1 MNPHYPIAAV
11 ERETGIPKDLLR
23 QWERRYQFPL
33 PARDD
38 NGDRLYTQQELDK
51 LRLIRQLMERGKRP
65 GKLITLQVAELQQLL
80 ASHADQDAAALGQL
94 LPLLRQRDLHAIRHW
109 LRQQLASQGL
119 RQFVCQTVSQAN
131 IDIGAA
137 WERGELAVHEE
148 HLYTEQIQSL
158 LRQAIHE
165 MYTDPQPPRIMLT
178 TVPGE
183 QHGLGCL
190 MAEAVLRHEGC
201 DVIPFG
207 TEMPFREIIE
217 AAISHRV
224 DVVGL
229 SFSAAFPATDAVV
242 ALAGLRQM
250 LPAQIGIW
258 AGGAAL
264 NNRPLVAEGIL
275 LTVSLEEI
283 VDAAAGWRARRAAAA
298 AG

>member
-1 MNPHYPIAAV
+1 MNPQYPIAAV

-23 QWERRYQFPL
+23 QWERRYRFPL

-38 NGDRLYTQQELDK
+38 NGDRVYTQQDLDK

-65 GKLITLQVAELQQLL
+65 GKLMELEMAQLQDML
-80 ASHADQDAAALGQL
+80 ASHADDDAAALEQF
-94 LPLLRQRDLHAIRHW
+94 LPLLRRRDLHAIRNW
-109 LRQQLASQGL
+109 LQQRMASQGL
-119 RQFVCQTVSQAN
+119 RQFICHTVSQTN
-131 IDIGAA
+131 TDIGLA

-158 LRQAIHE
+158 LRQAIHDL
-165 MYTDPQPPRIMLT
+165 YVDRQPPRVMLT

-190 MAEAVLRHEGC
+190 MVEAMLRLDGC

-207 TEMPFREIIE
+207 TEMPFQEIIE
-217 AAISHRV
+217 AAVSHRV

-250 LPAQIGIW
+250 LPPHIDIW

-264 NNRPLVAEGIL
+264 EARPSVTEGSL
-275 LTVSLEEI
+275 LTLSLEE
-283 VDAAAGWRARRAAAA
+283 VCAAAA
-298 AG
+298 DWRVRHGAGAG

>member
-1 MNPHYPIAAV
+1 MNPQYPIAAV

-23 QWERRYQFPL
+23 QWERRYRFPL

-38 NGDRLYTQQELDK
+38 NGDRVYTQQDLDK

-65 GKLITLQVAELQQLL
+65 GKLMELEMAQLQDML
-80 ASHADQDAAALGQL
+80 ASHADDDAAALEQF
-94 LPLLRQRDLHAIRHW
+94 LPLLRRRDLHAIRNW
-109 LRQQLASQGL
+109 LQQRMASQGL
-119 RQFVCQTVSQAN
+119 RQFICHTVSQTN
-131 IDIGAA
+131 TDIGLA

-158 LRQAIHE
+158 LRQAIHDL
-165 MYTDPQPPRIMLT
+165 YVDRQPPRVMLT

-190 MAEAVLRHEGC
+190 MVEAMLRLDGC

-207 TEMPFREIIE
+207 TEMPFQEIIE
-217 AAISHRV
+217 AAVSHRV

-250 LPAQIGIW
+250 LPPHIDIW

-264 NNRPLVAEGIL
+264 EARPSVTEGSL
-275 LTVSLEEI
+275 LTLSLEE
-283 VDAAAGWRARRAAAA
+283 VCAAAA
-298 AG
+298 DWRVRHGASAG

>member
-1 MNPHYPIAAV
+1 MNPQYPIAAV

-38 NGDRLYTQQELDK
+38 NGDRLYSQQELDK
-51 LRLIRQLMERGKRP
+51 LRLIRLLMERGKRP
-65 GKLITLQVAELQQLL
+65 GKLMALGLGELQQMLD
-80 ASHADQDAAALGQL
+80 SHAGDDAAELEQL
-94 LPLLRQRDLHAIRHW
+94 LPLLRQRNLHAIRCW
-109 LRQQLASQGL
+109 LLQRLASQGL
-119 RQFVCQTVSQAN
+119 RQFVCQTITQAN
-131 IDIGAA
+131 IDIGQA

-165 MYTDPQPPRIMLT
+165 MYADPQPPRVMLT

-190 MAEAVLRHEGC
+190 MVEAVLRQDGC

-207 TEMPFREIIE
+207 TEMPFQEIIE
-217 AAISHRV
+217 AAVSHQV
-224 DVVGL
+224 DCVGL

-250 LPAQIGIW
+250 LPAHIAIW

-264 NNRPLVAEGIL
+264 SARPVVADGIL
-275 LTVSLEEI
+275 LTLSLDE
-283 VDAAAGWRARRAAAA
+283 VCAAAA
-298 AG
+298 TWRAQHAS

>member
-1 MNPHYPIAAV
+1 MNPQYPIAAV

-38 NGDRLYTQQELDK
+38 NGDRLYSQQELDK
-51 LRLIRQLMERGKRP
+51 LRLIRLLMERGKRP
-65 GKLITLQVAELQQLL
+65 GKLMALDLGELQLML
-80 ASHADQDAAALGQL
+80 DSHADDDAAALEQL
-94 LPLLRQRDLHAIRHW
+94 MPLLRQRNLQAIRCW
-109 LRQQLASQGL
+109 LLQRLASQGL
-119 RQFVCQTVSQAN
+119 RQFVSQTVTQAN
-131 IDIGAA
+131 IDIGHA

-165 MYTDPQPPRIMLT
+165 MYADPQPPRVMLT

-183 QHGLGCL
+183 QHALGCL
-190 MAEAVLRHEGC
+190 MVEAVLRLDGC

-207 TEMPFREIIE
+207 TEMPFQEIIE
-217 AAISHRV
+217 AAVSHQV
-224 DVVGL
+224 DCVGL

-250 LPAQIGIW
+250 LPAHIAIW

-264 NNRPLVAEGIL
+264 RARPAVADGIL
-275 LTVSLEEI
+275 LTLSLDE
-283 VDAAAGWRARRAAAA
+283 VGAAAA
-298 AG
+298 AWRAQHLS

>member
-1 MNPHYPIAAV
+1 MNPQYPIAAV

-23 QWERRYQFPL
+23 QWERRYRFPL

-38 NGDRLYTQQELDK
+38 NGDRVYTQQDLDK

-65 GKLITLQVAELQQLL
+65 GKLMELEMAQLQAML
-80 ASHADQDAAALGQL
+80 ASHADDDAAALEQF
-94 LPLLRQRDLHAIRHW
+94 LPLLRRRDLHAIRNW
-109 LRQQLASQGL
+109 LQQRLASQGL
-119 RQFVCQTVSQAN
+119 RQFICHTVSQTN
-131 IDIGAA
+131 TDIGLA

-158 LRQAIHE
+158 LRQAIHDL
-165 MYTDPQPPRIMLT
+165 YVDRQPPRVMLT

-190 MAEAVLRHEGC
+190 MVEAMLRLDGC

-207 TEMPFREIIE
+207 TEMPFQEIIE
-217 AAISHRV
+217 AAVSHRV

-250 LPAQIGIW
+250 LPPHIDIW

-264 NNRPLVAEGIL
+264 EARPSVTEGSL
-275 LTVSLEEI
+275 LTLSLEE
-283 VDAAAGWRARRAAAA
+283 VCAAAA
-298 AG
+298 DWRVRHGAGAG

>member
-38 NGDRLYTQQELDK
+38 KGDRLYSQQELDK
-51 LRLIRQLMERGKRP
+51 LRLIRLLMERGKRP
-65 GKLITLQVAELQQLL
+65 GKLMALDSAELQQMLD
-80 ASHADQDAAALGQL
+80 SHAGDDAAELGQL
-94 LPLLRQRDLHAIRHW
+94 LPLLRQRNLHAIRCW
-109 LRQQLASQGL
+109 LLQRLASQGL
-119 RQFVCQTVSQAN
+119 RQFVCHTVTQAN
-131 IDIGAA
+131 IDIGHA

-165 MYTDPQPPRIMLT
+165 MYADPQPPRVMLT

-183 QHGLGCL
+183 QHALGCL
-190 MAEAVLRHEGC
+190 MVEAVLRLDGC

-207 TEMPFREIIE
+207 TEMPFQEIIE
-217 AAISHRV
+217 AAVSHQV
-224 DVVGL
+224 DCVGL

-250 LPAQIGIW
+250 LPAHIAIW

-264 NNRPLVAEGIL
+264 SARPAVADGVL
-275 LTVSLEEI
+275 LTLSLDE
-283 VDAAAGWRARRAAAA
+283 VCAAAA
-298 AG
+298 AWRAQRAC